1 MTGMTTVGE
10 MTGKAVSSGNAARI
24 GQQARTGNSMK
35 ASLRA
40 LGIMMPAL
48 LIILGRMMMT
58 RSWQE
63 KVAKT
68 LKMTA
73 AGKAGKIGNGIATA
87 HTARIGRATRSGER
101 MKAGT
106 KKASV
111 GMNWAQISQE
121 KVHNQH

>member
-1 MTGMTTVGE
+1 MTLVGE
-10 MTGKAVSSGNAARI
+10 MTGKAVSSGSAARI
-24 GQQARTGNSMK
+24 GQQARTGNSVK
-35 ASLRA
+35 ASLKA

-48 LIILGRMMMT
+48 LIILGRMTMT

-73 AGKAGKIGNGIATA
+73 AGKAKKIGNGIATA

-111 GMNWAQISQE
+111 GMNWAQISQK